1 MAANALG
8 LTSGRA
14 DPAAANAFPP
24 VSQVARHFLTTR
36 AVLAFGF
43 GVLLILL
50 VLSGV
55 NAVSVLSKLQSSD
68 ESTLREFL
76 NGARQL
82 DDIRTAVYLS
92 GTYVRDYLL
101 EPDLERAEQ
110 SRMALSGMRFKIEAM
125 LSDPGAFPRLPD
137 QRMYQSL
144 RQELREYW
152 EALDPVLR
160 WTTVQRRREGYRFL
174 RDVVLPRRSN
184 TLNIADTIAA
194 VNQQQLMEQDHRL
207 LAMFSGLRN
216 RLIAALVLM
225 FLFGFVLACA
235 STVHLLRLERQTLA
249 HLSEVTVA
257 RQELRSL
264 SAKLVD
270 SQENERKSISRELH
284 DAVGQSMSAVQFELH
299 DLAVVLAPYPE
310 PLRSRVDRIRELVE
324 SNLAMIRN
332 MALLLRPSM
341 LDDLGLS
348 AALEWQAHQVARST
362 GVHIRVEAEDPP
374 SDLPDEHKTCIFR
387 LVQEALNN
395 VCRHSNADAVVI
407 GLRADYGNV
416 TVTVQDNGRGFSRAG
431 SKGLGLI
438 GMQERVDSL
447 GGRLKIDSSPGKGTV
462 VEASLALPQRLVTA
476 SAAQPR

>member
-1 MAANALG
+1 MASNALG
-8 LTSGRA
+8 LSSQRA
-14 DPAAANAFPP
+14 GPAITDPSPP

-36 AVLAFGF
+36 AVLALGF

-55 NAVSVLSKLQSSD
+55 NAVSVLTRLQSSD

-76 NGARQL
+76 SGAKQL
-82 DDIRTAVYLS
+82 DEIRTSVYLS

-110 SRMALSGMRFKIEAM
+110 SRMALSGIRFQIEAM
-125 LSDPGAFPRLPD
+125 LADPGAFPRLPD

-152 EALDPVLR
+152 EALDPVLG
-160 WTTVQRRREGYRFL
+160 WTARQRRQDGYRFL
-174 RDVVLPRRSN
+174 RDVVLPRRSS

-207 LAMFSGLRN
+207 LDMFSTLRN

-225 FLFGFVLACA
+225 FSFGFILACA

-264 SAKLVD
+264 SAKLVN

-299 DLAVVLAPYPE
+299 DLAVALAPYPE
-310 PLRSRVDRIRELVE
+310 PLRTRVDRIRELVE

-348 AALEWQAHQVARST
+348 AALQWQAQQVARST
-362 GVHIRVEAEDPP
+362 GIEIRVEEDGLPP
-374 SDLPDEHKTCIFR
+374 EIPDEHKTCIFR

-395 VCRHSNADAVVI
+395 VCRHSNADVVFI
-407 GLRADYGNV
+407 GVRADDAKI
-416 TVTVQDNGRGFSRAG
+416 TVTVQDNGRGFSRNG
-431 SKGLGLI
+431 TKGLGLI

-462 VEASLALPQRLVTA
+462 VEASLALPQHLTTLS
-476 SAAQPR
+476 SALPG